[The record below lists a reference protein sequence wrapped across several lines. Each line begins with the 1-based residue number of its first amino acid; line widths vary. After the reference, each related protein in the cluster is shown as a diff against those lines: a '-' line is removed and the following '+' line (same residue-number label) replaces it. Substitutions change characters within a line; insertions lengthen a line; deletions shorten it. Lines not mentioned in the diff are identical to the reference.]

1 MSNYNTGFSLPEL
14 IASLPPGVDRAIL
27 RVLSF
32 HVGRDQAIGRAM
44 LRHEVASLGFN
55 LHERAL
61 RAAIN
66 QLRKA
71 GQPILSTGGED
82 GGYWMAAGPDEVQEF
97 IDRELTA
104 RIADLAETKAGILAG
119 SKERWGEALQGRLF

>member
-1 MSNYNTGFSLPEL
+1 MTMYNAGFSLPEL
-14 IASLPPGVDRAIL
+14 IASLPPGTDRAIL
-27 RVLSF
+27 RILSF
-32 HVGRDQAIGRAM
+32 HIGRGNAISRIC
-44 LRHEVASLGFN
+44 LKTELVSLGFDM
-55 LHERAL
+55 HERAM

-71 GQPILSTGGED
+71 GQPILSTGGDD
-82 GGYWMAAGPDEVQEF
+82 GGYWLAANRDEVEEF

-119 SKERWGEALQGRLF
+119 ANERWGEAVQARLF